1 MTSAT
6 PTGTGGLTG
15 GPKVGSALIKN
26 KLKNKNKKNRPSNL
40 FDIDNFI
47 VSNICGSR
55 KITES
60 KNPLESIVIPK
71 YKKLNASYYNAPSFK
86 IQKYGE
92 ENLASDVI
100 INLLC
105 LGR

>member
-1 MTSAT
+1 VT
-6 PTGTGGLTG
+6 PVI
-15 GPKVGSALIKN
+15 PSGSSKAAVVVVPGKN

-55 KITES
+55 KITDS
-60 KNPLESIVIPK
+60 KNAGENIVIPK
-71 YKKLNASYYNAPSFK
+71 YKKLGGTYYNAPSFK

-100 INLLC
+100 IVYYV
-105 LGR
+105 